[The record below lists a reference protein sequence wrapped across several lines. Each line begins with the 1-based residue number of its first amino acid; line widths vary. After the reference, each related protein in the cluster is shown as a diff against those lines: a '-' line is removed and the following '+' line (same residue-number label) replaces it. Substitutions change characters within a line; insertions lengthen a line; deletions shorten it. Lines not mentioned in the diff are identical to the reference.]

1 MQNNIDKVLIL
12 DFGSQFTQLITRR
25 IRELNVYSEIHP
37 FYVSID
43 FIKNFNPKAIILSGG
58 PSSVYEEDAPK
69 VDKEL
74 FELGVPILGI
84 CYGMQI
90 IVYSMGGKVEGAEK
104 REYGKAEIEITNH
117 ESIFKSFGK
126 SNIVWMSHGDS
137 IKSIPEGF
145 ELIAKTPNTELA
157 AIENKQKNIYAIQFH
172 PEVVHTE
179 NGIKIIENFLFNIC
193 KCERNWN
200 MGSFIEYEIKR
211 IKETVGDKN
220 VILGL
225 SGGVDSSVAAVLIE
239 KAIGKQLKCIF
250 VNNGLLRKDEDKK
263 VVEVFRD
270 NFNIDLI
277 YVDASKR
284 FLDKLAGVTDP
295 EQKRKVIGHE
305 FVSVFNDEAKKI
317 ENVGFLAQGTLYPDV
332 IESVSLRGSSAVI
345 KSHHNVGGLPKDMKF
360 ELLEPFRE
368 LFKDEVREI
377 GLELKLP
384 EDIVYRQP
392 FPGPGLAVRIL
403 GDITEERVK
412 ILQEADDI
420 VVSEIKKAGLYR
432 KLWQS
437 FAILLPVKSV
447 GVMGDGRTYEQVCA
461 VRAVES
467 VDAMTADWAKIDYNV
482 LGIISNRIIN
492 EVKGINRVVYDIS
505 SKPPATIEWE

>member
-37 FYVSID
+37 FQVSID
-43 FIKNFNPKAIILSGG
+43 FIKEFNPKAIILSGG

-69 VDKEL
+69 VDKKL
-74 FELGVPILGI
+74 FELGIPILGI

-90 IVYSMGGKVEGAEK
+90 IVYSMGGKVESADK

-126 SNIVWMSHGDS
+126 NNIVWMSHGDS

-225 SGGVDSSVAAVLIE
+225 FFCCCSAH
-239 KAIGKQLKCIF
+239 
-250 VNNGLLRKDEDKK
+250 RK
-263 VVEVFRD
+263 
-270 NFNIDLI
+270 
-277 YVDASKR
+277 S
-284 FLDKLAGVTDP
+284 
-295 EQKRKVIGHE
+295 
-305 FVSVFNDEAKKI
+305 
-317 ENVGFLAQGTLYPDV
+317 
-332 IESVSLRGSSAVI
+332 
-345 KSHHNVGGLPKDMKF
+345 
-360 ELLEPFRE
+360 
-368 LFKDEVREI
+368 
-377 GLELKLP
+377 
-384 EDIVYRQP
+384 
-392 FPGPGLAVRIL
+392 
-403 GDITEERVK
+403 
-412 ILQEADDI
+412 
-420 VVSEIKKAGLYR
+420 YR
-432 KLWQS
+432 K
-437 FAILLPVKSV
+437 AVK
-447 GVMGDGRTYEQVCA
+447 MYIC
-461 VRAVES
+461 
-467 VDAMTADWAKIDYNV
+467 
-482 LGIISNRIIN
+482 
-492 EVKGINRVVYDIS
+492 
-505 SKPPATIEWE
+505 